1 MLWLSNP
8 RLLLAR
14 PQALRPPRDIFQ
26 FRFRAGVS
34 GAWQQKRK
42 ALGRKGNVLS
52 WHHEPVMTVR
62 SADSYVHG
70 YAAREAQRLEDQA
83 ASVRELIH
91 HDTFY
96 PPGARVLEVACG
108 VGAQTETVA
117 GRSPE
122 SHLISFDVVPDSVR
136 QAAARVRA
144 KRLTNVRLLAADLL
158 ALPFRPA
165 TFEHLFI
172 SYVLEHMTDP
182 LHTLVVVKEVL
193 KPGGTI
199 TVVEGDHGS
208 CYFSPRHP
216 SAQRAWE
223 CLIQVQAALGGDS
236 LVGRR
241 LYPLLRAAGF
251 EDVAVS
257 PRMIYADASHP
268 DRMDRFVAR
277 TIVPMVEGVEARA
290 LSDGLMTRAQWDAGL
305 AHLRSIATSG
315 TGTFCYTFFKATG
328 RKPA

>member
-1 MLWLSNP
+1 
-8 RLLLAR
+8 
-14 PQALRPPRDIFQ
+14 
-26 FRFRAGVS
+26 
-34 GAWQQKRK
+34 
-42 ALGRKGNVLS
+42 
-52 WHHEPVMTVR
+52 MTAR

-70 YAAREAQRLEDQA
+70 YSAREAQRLGDQA

-91 HDTFY
+91 HDTVY
-96 PPGARVLEVACG
+96 PAGARVLEVGCG

-117 GRSPE
+117 HRSPE
-122 SHLISFDVVPDSVR
+122 SHFISFDVVQDSVR
-136 QAAARVRA
+136 QAAARVHR
-144 KRLTNVRLLAADLL
+144 KRLRNVQLLAADLF

-182 LHTLVVVKEVL
+182 LRALVAAKGAL
-193 KPGGTI
+193 TPAGTI

-216 SAQRAWE
+216 AAQRAWE

-241 LYPLLRAAGF
+241 LYPLLHAAGF

-268 DRMDRFVAR
+268 DRMDRFVAK

-290 LSDGLMTRAQWDAGL
+290 LSEGLMTRAQWDAGL
-305 AHLRSIATSG
+305 EHLRSIATSDS
-315 TGTFCYTFFKATG
+315 GTFCYTFFKATG
-328 RKPA
+328 RNPRDAQLCDLTRRWT

>member
-1 MLWLSNP
+1 MANRFPSLITF
-8 RLLLAR
+8 LLYLHD
-14 PQALRPPRDIFQ
+14 PI
-26 FRFRAGVS
+26 
-34 GAWQQKRK
+34 
-42 ALGRKGNVLS
+42 
-52 WHHEPVMTVR
+52 MTVQ
-62 SADSYVHG
+62 SSDSYVHG
-70 YAAREAQRLEDQA
+70 YSAREAERLEDQA

-91 HDTFY
+91 HDTVY
-96 PPGARVLEVACG
+96 PPGDRVLEVACG

-122 SHLISFDVVPDSVR
+122 SHFISFDLVLDSVR
-136 QAAARVRA
+136 QAAARVRT
-144 KRLTNVRLLAADLL
+144 KRLTNVHLLAADLFE
-158 ALPFRPA
+158 LPFRPA

-182 LHTLVVVKEVL
+182 LCTLLTVKEAL
-193 KPGGTI
+193 KPGGAI

-208 CYFSPRHP
+208 CYFSPRHAA
-216 SAQRAWE
+216 AQRAWE
-223 CLIQVQAALGGDS
+223 CLIHVQAALGGDS

-257 PRMIYADASHP
+257 PRMVYADASHP
-268 DRMDRFVAR
+268 DRMDRFVAK

-290 LSDGLMTRAQWDAGL
+290 LSDGIVTRAEWDAGL
-305 AHLRSIATSG
+305 AHLRSIATSDS
-315 TGTFCYTFFKATG
+315 GTFCYTFFKATG